1 MRRLLITVVILA
13 LVLPGQSTRSS
24 ADDRVN
30 AILQAMTLEQRVGQ
44 LFMVSVYGKGLAES
58 TAAFLQD
65 MMPGGVALFTYNGST
80 PQEMTQT
87 VNAWQSA
94 VTKIGAQ
101 VPLLVAIDQE
111 GGTVARL
118 TDGFTPLPWGGAL
131 GAMPPD
137 DARKVGQ
144 ITAEELSAVG
154 ITMNLAPVVDVR
166 TEPDNLFIERRA
178 LGTNPEMVGM
188 AGAAFVQGMLDR
200 NMIGTLKHFPGHGPA
215 GDSHTSLPVV
225 NYDRARVESEELVPF
240 LMGIKGGAEVVMVGH
255 LVYPALDPTPS
266 LPASL
271 SPTIIQDV
279 LRKQLGFDGV
289 VMTDAVDMGAI
300 TDHFDRPTAAVMA
313 IKAGIDLIATG
324 PNMPMTEQQ
333 VMKRAI
339 IDAVKRG
346 DIAESRIEDSVRRI
360 LALKA
365 KHNLLDWSPLDPAKA
380 SQRVNSAAHQ
390 PIVDQIY
397 LNTITIAQDS
407 YKHLPLTPG
416 AQKVAVIFP
425 GAYPSVQRECTAIDK
440 PFRSLAYSLA
450 PTIEEQAFARTTARD
465 ADVAIIFTYNIGE
478 YPSQAKLVNT
488 VPPEKAIVVSLQNP
502 FDIERGIQPGAYVA
516 AFNSYPAAL
525 KAVCAV
531 LYGKHPAVGRW
542 QAGIKAN

>member
-1 MRRLLITVVILA
+1 
-13 LVLPGQSTRSS
+13 
-24 ADDRVN
+24 
-30 AILQAMTLEQRVGQ
+30 MTLEQRVGQ

-58 TAAFLQD
+58 TSTFLQD
-65 MMPGGVALFTYNGST
+65 MMPGGVAMFTYNGST

-118 TDGFTPLPWGGAL
+118 TDGFTPLPWAGAL

-154 ITMNLAPVVDVR
+154 INIDLAPVVDVR
-166 TEPDNLFIERRA
+166 TEPDNLFIERRT

-188 AGAAFVQGMLDR
+188 AAAAFVQGMQDQHV
-200 NMIGTLKHFPGHGPA
+200 IGTLKHFPGHGPA

-225 NYDRARVESEELVPF
+225 TYDRARVESEELVPF

-255 LVYPALDPTPS
+255 LVYPALDPTPG

-271 SPTIIQDV
+271 SSVIIQDV

-289 VMTDAVDMGAI
+289 VMSDAVDMGAI
-300 TDHFDRPTAAVMA
+300 TEHFDRPTSAVMA
-313 IKAGIDLIATG
+313 IKAGIDMIATG

-333 VMKRAI
+333 VMKYAI

-346 DIAESRIEDSVRRI
+346 DISEARIAESVRRI

-365 KHNLLDWSPLDPAKA
+365 KYNLLTWSPLDPAKA

-397 LNTITIAQDS
+397 LNTIAIAQDV
-407 YKHLPLTPG
+407 YKRLPLTPG

-425 GAYPSVQRECTAIDK
+425 GAYPSVQRECAAIDK
-440 PFRSLAYSLA
+440 PIRSFAYSLS
-450 PTIEEQAFARTTARD
+450 PTAEEQASARTTARD
-465 ADVAIIFTYNIGE
+465 ADVVIIFTYNIGE
-478 YPSQAKLVNT
+478 YPAQAKLVNV
-488 VPPEKAIVVSLQNP
+488 VPPEKAVVVSLQNP

-516 AFNSYPAAL
+516 AFNSYPSAL
-525 KAVCAV
+525 KAACAV

-542 QAGIKAN
+542 QAGVKAN